1 MEKSNQKKRK
11 ALFPSGETF
20 DENNVRIFTKNDSF
34 SQVFIDAKGTYFS
47 KFVIRILLRFFL
59 NNFSISQKKTAQ
71 GFVIFCFWTSQ
82 KYFPV
87 LVLFHF
93 VSLHYL
99 ICRIDRLDR
108 VSDKS
113 SLRHTVLF
121 FSFWQDRGKQ
131 SIKEILQ
138 PIITNISPWSFW
150 NILSAGIIW
159 DRSGTENFLGVWD
172 SLKVREFSK
181 FQLLTETRAASEY
194 CSLSDLG
201 PAERVFQNCCKGQ
214 NMKQAIC
221 IQLLLLSFTGCE
233 SPVLSLRGF
242 GYERPMWAKS
252 KRSLRRFRL
261 SSTD

>member
-34 SQVFIDAKGTYFS
+34 SKAFIDPKGTYFS
-47 KFVIRILLRFFL
+47 KFDIRILLRFYL

-71 GFVIFCFWTSQ
+71 GFVIFCFWTPQ

-93 VSLHYL
+93 VSLHYI
-99 ICRIDRLDR
+99 ICWIDRLDL

-113 SLRHTVLF
+113 IRYTVLF

-131 SIKEILQ
+131 SIKEISH

-150 NILSAGIIW
+150 NIRSAGNIW
-159 DRSGTENFLGVWD
+159 DRSATENFLGV
-172 SLKVREFSK
+172 
-181 FQLLTETRAASEY
+181 
-194 CSLSDLG
+194 
-201 PAERVFQNCCKGQ
+201 
-214 NMKQAIC
+214 
-221 IQLLLLSFTGCE
+221 
-233 SPVLSLRGF
+233 
-242 GYERPMWAKS
+242 
-252 KRSLRRFRL
+252 
-261 SSTD
+261 

>member
-47 KFVIRILLRFFL
+47 KFVIRILLRFYL

-71 GFVIFCFWTSQ
+71 GFVIFCFWTPQ

-93 VSLHYL
+93 VSLHYI
-99 ICRIDRLDR
+99 ICWIDRLDL

-113 SLRHTVLF
+113 SLRYTVLF

-131 SIKEILQ
+131 SIKEISH
-138 PIITNISPWSFW
+138 PIITNISPWSYTVSW
-150 NILSAGIIW
+150 KY
-159 DRSGTENFLGVWD
+159 DRSATESFLGVWD
-172 SLKVREFSK
+172 SLKVREFSEDPIANRNSSG
-181 FQLLTETRAASEY
+181 FLVLLAFRPRTSWLRIS
-194 CSLSDLG
+194 
-201 PAERVFQNCCKGQ
+201 
-214 NMKQAIC
+214 I
-221 IQLLLLSFTGCE
+221 LL
-233 SPVLSLRGF
+233 
-242 GYERPMWAKS
+242 
-252 KRSLRRFRL
+252 
-261 SSTD
+261 